1 MAANRGTMS
10 ESEQQNMEKQPS
22 TASRNGESA
31 NKGETWE
38 ISSPKPRIMAA
49 IWKFTKENT
58 PNNETIMAED
68 ESTELYRTKL
78 NSRNLVSQLHDAPN
92 SVNEI
97 SQATSQVRAN
107 FNIYQGT
114 WLLFEDYLTYAGTS
128 QPLESIMN
136 NHKQFVHGSIAQANQ
151 CKEEISQEIRSM
163 RSG

>member
-58 PNNETIMAED
+58 PNNETIMVED
-68 ESTELYRTKL
+68 ESTERQNRETKPPAKSIEDRIL
-78 NSRNLVSQLHDAPN
+78 SHKAKLEKSC
-92 SVNEI
+92 I
-97 SQATSQVRAN
+97 TTS
-107 FNIYQGT
+107 
-114 WLLFEDYLTYAGTS
+114 
-128 QPLESIMN
+128 
-136 NHKQFVHGSIAQANQ
+136 
-151 CKEEISQEIRSM
+151 
-163 RSG
+163 